1 MSGGTQIDGG
11 MQINIRPE
19 VNILSVLRHLNYKP
33 WFALA
38 EFVDNSLQSYL
49 DSDVALTGSPLS
61 VSIDFDADGA
71 GRIVV
76 TDNAA
81 GIRLDDFPRAFR
93 AADVPLNRKGL
104 SEFGMGMKSA
114 ASWFAK
120 TWRVR
125 TSVAGEPVERSVTF
139 DIASISRNHTEQLGV
154 VEVAV
159 PMEAHYTVIELDGLN
174 HIPQTQTVTKIKSH
188 LSSIYRTY
196 LREKQIRLSF
206 RGEELHYSEV
216 DPLMAAKAS
225 EPGGEPETW
234 WKPIDFSLA
243 DGKSVAGFA
252 GIRAIGSTSQ
262 AGFAL
267 LRRGRL
273 ILGSYDEPYRPV
285 EIFGRSNT
293 YTYQRLYGELTLD
306 GFEVSHTKDG
316 FRWEEEEVEFLALLE
331 KEIRAEPLN
340 LFAQASGYRAKTA
353 DLIAPIES
361 AATNVATAVE
371 EHFDEVLGDTLE
383 APIPES
389 MIPDEISDTF
399 AGRAIKRQVEVKIE
413 AALWLIDIEATI
425 DAPQDDWLEVGASIE
440 EKDESGKLRTRVFTK
455 VNLSH
460 PFSTKFL
467 GPSNENSELLITIA
481 SALSLSLALGKLV
494 GAKSYKILRDLNV
507 LLRDTFAAITDQE
520 EQR

>member
-1 MSGGTQIDGG
+1 MSGG

-49 DSDVALTGSPLS
+49 GSNLAVEGIPLS
-61 VSIDFDADGA
+61 VSINFDADGA

-76 TDNAA
+76 TDNAE

-93 AADVPLNRKGL
+93 AADVPPNRTGL

-139 DIASISRNHTEQLGV
+139 DIASISQNHTEQLGV
-154 VEVAV
+154 VEVAA
-159 PMEAHYTVIELDGLN
+159 PRAAHYTVVELNGLN
-174 HIPQTQTVTKIKSH
+174 HIPQTQTLAKIKSH
-188 LSSIYRTY
+188 LTSIYRTF
-196 LREKQIRLSF
+196 LRDKQLSLSF
-206 RGEELHYSEV
+206 RGEELRYSEV
-216 DPLMAAKAS
+216 DSLLAAKAS
-225 EPGGEPETW
+225 EPNGVLETW

-243 DGKSVAGFA
+243 DGKSVTGFA

-316 FRWEEEEVEFLALLE
+316 FRWEEEEGEFLAVLE
-331 KEIRAEPLN
+331 EQIRAEPLN
-340 LFAQASGYRAKTA
+340 LFAQASGYRAKTP
-353 DLIAPIES
+353 DLIAPIET

-371 EHFDEVLGDTLE
+371 EHFDGVLRDTLD
-383 APIPES
+383 APIADS
-389 MIPDEISDTF
+389 MIPDEVQEVS
-399 AGRAIKRQVEVKIE
+399 AGRSIRRQIEVKIE
-413 AALWLIDIEATI
+413 AVNWLIDIEATI
-425 DAPQDDWLEVGASIE
+425 HSPQDDWLEVGATVD
-440 EKDESGKLRTRVFTK
+440 EKDATGKPRTRVGAK

-460 PFSTKFL
+460 PFSAKFL
-467 GPSNENSELLITIA
+467 GPSNENSELLIAIA
-481 SALSLSLALGKLV
+481 SAFAFALALGKQV

>member
-1 MSGGTQIDGG
+1 MNVG

-49 DSDVALTGSPLS
+49 DSNLAIEGIPLS
-61 VSIDFDADGA
+61 VSIDFDAEGA

-81 GIRLDDFPRAFR
+81 GIQLEDFPRAFR
-93 AADVPLNRKGL
+93 AADVPPNRNGL

-125 TSVAGEPVERSVTF
+125 TSVAGESIERSVTF
-139 DIASISRNHTEQLGV
+139 DIASISQNHTEQLAV
-154 VEVAV
+154 MEVEAPVG
-159 PMEAHYTVIELDGLN
+159 AHYTVIELNGLN

-188 LSSIYRTY
+188 LTSIYRTY
-196 LREKQIRLSF
+196 LRDERMRLSF
-206 RGEELHYSEV
+206 RGEELQYGEV
-216 DPLMAAKAS
+216 EPLMAAKAS
-225 EPGGEPETW
+225 DPTGEVETW
-234 WKPIDFSLA
+234 WKSIDFSLA
-243 DGKSVAGFA
+243 DGKRVNGFA

-293 YTYQRLYGELTLD
+293 YAYQRLYGELTLD

-316 FRWEEEEVEFLALLE
+316 FRWEEEEEEFLSLLE
-331 KEIRAEPLN
+331 QQIRAEPLN

-353 DLIAPIES
+353 DLIAPIET

-371 EHFDEVLGDTLE
+371 EHFDDVLENALDVPLDD
-383 APIPES
+383 S
-389 MIPDEISDTF
+389 MIPDDLSEAS
-399 AGRAIKRQVEVKIE
+399 AGRSIKRQIEVKIE
-413 AALWLIDIEATI
+413 AANWLIDIEATI
-425 DAPQDDWLEVGASIE
+425 DAPQDDWLEVGANVD
-440 EKDESGKLRTRVFTK
+440 EKDPAGKPRTRVSAK

-481 SALSLSLALGKLV
+481 SAISLSLALGKQV
-494 GAKSYKILRDLNV
+494 GAKSYKILRDLNILV
-507 LLRDTFAAITDQE
+507 RDTFAVITGQE

>member
-1 MSGGTQIDGG
+1 MTGELRV
-11 MQINIRPE
+11 NIRPE

-49 DSDVALTGSPLS
+49 DSNLAVQGIPLAVA
-61 VSIDFDADGA
+61 IDFEAEGA

-81 GIRLDDFPRAFR
+81 GILLSDFPRAFR
-93 AADVPLNRKGL
+93 AADVPPNTNGL

-125 TSVAGEPVERSVTF
+125 TSVAGEGVERSVTF
-139 DIASISRNHTEQLGV
+139 DITSITQNHTEQLDV
-154 VEVAV
+154 IEASA
-159 PMEAHYTVIELDGLN
+159 PIDAHYTVIELNGLN
-174 HIPQTQTVTKIKSH
+174 HIPQTQTVNKIKSH
-188 LSSIYRTY
+188 LTSIYRTY
-196 LREKQIRLSF
+196 IRDERMTLSF
-206 RGEELHYSEV
+206 RGEQLQYAEV
-216 DPLMAAKAS
+216 EPLSAPRAA
-225 EPGGEPETW
+225 EPDGVVESW
-234 WKPIDFSLA
+234 WKPIEFSLT
-243 DGKSVAGFA
+243 GGQTVVGFA
-252 GIRAIGSTSQ
+252 GIRAVGSTSQ

-316 FRWEEEEVEFLALLE
+316 FRWEEEEEEFLALLE
-331 KEIRAEPLN
+331 LQIRAEPLN

-353 DLIAPIES
+353 DLITPIEN
-361 AATNVATAVE
+361 AATNVAAAVE
-371 EHFDEVLGDTLE
+371 AHFVEVLGNALV
-383 APIPES
+383 PIVDS
-389 MIPDEISDTF
+389 MIPDQVSEA
-399 AGRAIKRQVEVKIE
+399 AGRTIKRQIEVKIDS
-413 AALWLIDIEATI
+413 ANWLIEIEATV
-425 DAPQDDWLEVGASIE
+425 DAPQGDWLEVGANVD
-440 EKDESGKLRTRVFTK
+440 EKGPDGKPRTRVSAK

-467 GPSNENSELLITIA
+467 GPSNENSELMIALA
-481 SALSLSLALGKLV
+481 SAVALSLALGKQV
-494 GAKSYKILRDLNV
+494 AAKSYKILRDLNV
-507 LLRDTFAAITDQE
+507 LLRDTFAVITGQE

>member
-1 MSGGTQIDGG
+1 

-49 DSDVALTGSPLS
+49 DSDLVFKGLPLR
-61 VSIDFDADGA
+61 VSIDFDPDGA

-76 TDNAA
+76 TDNAM
-81 GIRLDDFPRAFR
+81 GIRLEDFPRAFR
-93 AADVPLNRKGL
+93 AADVPPNRTGL

-125 TSVAGEPVERSVTF
+125 TTVSGEPVERSVTF
-139 DIASISRNHTEQLGV
+139 DIASISRNHTEHLEV
-154 VEVAV
+154 LEVAALS
-159 PMEAHYTVIELDGLN
+159 EAHYTVIELEGLN
-174 HIPQTQTVTKIKSH
+174 HIPQTQTLAKIKSH

-196 LREKQIRLSF
+196 LREKQMRLSF
-206 RGEELHYSEV
+206 RGEELQYSEV
-216 DPLMAAKAS
+216 DPLVAAKAS
-225 EPGGEPETW
+225 EPGGESVTW
-234 WKPIDFSLA
+234 WKPIELSLA
-243 DGKSVAGFA
+243 DGKHVTGFA

-293 YTYQRLYGELTLD
+293 YTYQRLYGELTME
-306 GFEVSHTKDG
+306 GFDVSHTKDG

-371 EHFDEVLGDTLE
+371 EHFDEVLENTLE
-383 APIPES
+383 APTPES
-389 MIPDEISDTF
+389 MIPDEISDVSV
-399 AGRAIKRQVEVKIE
+399 GRSVRRQVEVKID

-425 DAPQDDWLEVGASIE
+425 DSPQDDWLEVGANTE
-440 EKDESGKLRTRVFTK
+440 EQDDSGNPRTRVATK

-460 PFSTKFL
+460 PFSIKYL
-467 GPSNENSELLITIA
+467 GPSNENSELLITVA

-494 GAKSYKILRDLNV
+494 GAKSYKILRDMNV
-507 LLRDTFAAITDQE
+507 LLRETFAVITDQE